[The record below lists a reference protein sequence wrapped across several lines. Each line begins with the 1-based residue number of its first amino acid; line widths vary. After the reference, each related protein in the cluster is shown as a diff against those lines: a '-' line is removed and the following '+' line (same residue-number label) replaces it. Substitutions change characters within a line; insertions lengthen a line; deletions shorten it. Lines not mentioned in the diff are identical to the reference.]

1 MRISATRAV
10 GRSRYGLS
18 LPLIFGLGI
27 YALIAGHGGAV
38 LHDPDT
44 YLHIAVGRWI
54 IEHRAVPHYG
64 IFSGTMPQAPWVA
77 HEWLGEALLAW
88 LFDTFGWAGLVA
100 VTAFCVAAAVAMLL
114 RQLLHC
120 LVPVHAMIATA
131 LAVTLVIPHVLARP
145 HVLTLPILIA
155 WVGQLVWARS
165 EGRAPPAWLAALMV
179 LWANLHGGYLFGLG
193 LAGLLAA
200 EAVLLAPD
208 WRIRRRVAGGWAFFG
223 VLAIGAALL
232 TPYGIDGLLLPFRL
246 TGMSFA
252 MGQLVEW
259 RSPDFQSFEPLELW
273 LALVL
278 FAGFALG
285 WRLPPTRLLMLLLLL
300 HMALQHRRHGELVGL
315 VAPLLLAP
323 ALAPQLTAL
332 STGRSPGP
340 VDRSLA
346 ELAKPA
352 SVRGV
357 ALAGGVL
364 VAVSAAVLHGA
375 ATRTDVAMPA
385 AALAAV
391 AASHMTGPVLND
403 YGFGGYLI
411 FSGTPPFIDG
421 RAELYGDEFIKRYV
435 QAMLL
440 ESDEL
445 PKLLDQYGIA
455 WTLIAPERPAAL
467 LLDHLPGWRRLYAD
481 DVAVVHVRTDPAAPD
496 RGQLLPPRHSDAC
509 LVGALNAGRRGDPR
523 CAGTGD

>member
-1 MRISATRAV
+1 MINSVPRRRDMRISATLAL
-10 GRSRYGLS
+10 GRSPYGLS
-18 LPLIFGLGI
+18 LPLIFGLGV

-44 YLHIAVGRWI
+44 YLHITVGRWI
-54 IEHRAVPHYG
+54 IAHGAVPHHG
-64 IFSGTMPQAPWVA
+64 IFSGTMAQAPWVA

-100 VTAFCVAAAVAMLL
+100 ATAFCAAAAVAMLL
-114 RQLLHC
+114 LQLLRS

-145 HVLTLPILIA
+145 HVFTLPILVA
-155 WVGQLVWARS
+155 WAAGLVRARC
-165 EGRAPPAWLAALMV
+165 ENRAPAAWLAVLMA

-208 WRIRRRVAGGWAFFG
+208 WRIRRRAAWGWTLFG
-223 VLAIGAALL
+223 VLAVGAALL
-232 TPYGIDGLLLPFRL
+232 TPYGVAGLLLPFRL

-273 LALVL
+273 LAVVV

-323 ALAPQLTAL
+323 ALAPQLRAL
-332 STGRSPGP
+332 PAGRSAGP

-352 SVRGV
+352 SLRGV
-357 ALAGGVL
+357 ALAGAVL
-364 VAVSAAVLHGA
+364 AGVSAAVLHGA
-375 ATRTDVAMPA
+375 AVRPDVAMPK

-391 AASHMTGPVLND
+391 EVAHVTGPVLND

-411 FSGTPPFIDG
+411 YEGIPPFIDG

-440 ESDEL
+440 DSDEL
-445 PKLLDQYGIA
+445 PKLLDQNGIS

-467 LLDHLPGWRRLYAD
+467 LLDHLRGWRRLYAD
-481 DVAVVHVRTDPAAPD
+481 DVAIVHVRTDPA
-496 RGQLLPPRHSDAC
+496 PP
-509 LVGALNAGRRGDPR
+509 
-523 CAGTGD
+523 

>member
-1 MRISATRAV
+1 MINSVPRRRDMRISATLAL
-10 GRSRYGLS
+10 GSRYGLS
-18 LPLIFGLGI
+18 LPLIFGLGV
-27 YALIAGHGGAV
+27 YALIAGHGGAL

-44 YLHIAVGRWI
+44 YLHITIGRWI
-54 IEHRAVPHYG
+54 IAHGAVPHHG
-64 IFSGTMPQAPWVA
+64 IFSGTMAQAPWVA

-100 VTAFCVAAAVAMLL
+100 ATAFCAAAAVGMLL
-114 RQLLHC
+114 RQLLRS

-145 HVLTLPILIA
+145 HVFTLPILVA
-155 WVGQLVWARS
+155 WAAGLVRARC
-165 EGRAPPAWLAALMV
+165 ENRAPAAWLAVLMA

-193 LAGLLAA
+193 LVGLLAA
-200 EAVLLAPD
+200 EAVLARD
-208 WRIRRRVAGGWAFFG
+208 WRTRRRAAGGWGFFG
-223 VLAIGAALL
+223 VLAVGAAFL
-232 TPYGIDGLLLPFRL
+232 TPYGVAGLLLPFRL

-273 LALVL
+273 LAVVV

-285 WRLPPTRLLMLLLLL
+285 WRLPTTRLLMLLLLM

-323 ALAPQLTAL
+323 ALAPQLRAL
-332 STGRSPGP
+332 PAGRSAGP
-340 VDRSLA
+340 VDRRLAALGKPPSL
-346 ELAKPA
+346 
-352 SVRGV
+352 RGV
-357 ALAGGVL
+357 ALAGAVL
-364 VAVSAAVLHGA
+364 AGVSAAVLHGA
-375 ATRTDVAMPA
+375 AVRPDVAMPK

-391 AASHMTGPVLND
+391 EVAHVTGPVLND

-411 FSGTPPFIDG
+411 YEGIPPLSAG

-440 ESDEL
+440 DSDEL
-445 PKLLDQYGIA
+445 PKLLAQNGIS

-481 DVAVVHVRTDPAAPD
+481 DVAVVHVRTDPA
-496 RGQLLPPRHSDAC
+496 PR
-509 LVGALNAGRRGDPR
+509 
-523 CAGTGD
+523 